1 MLEDGI
7 TRGMWVLAEEK
18 NETEKLRRIRKAKGE
33 REAVSRGDLRGRER
47 SWGKRKE
54 RNKGAV
60 RGRQEMTRE
69 MGEQKSPSD
78 NGVLSQV

>member
-47 SWGKRKE
+47 S
-54 RNKGAV
+54 
-60 RGRQEMTRE
+60 
-69 MGEQKSPSD
+69 
-78 NGVLSQV
+78 